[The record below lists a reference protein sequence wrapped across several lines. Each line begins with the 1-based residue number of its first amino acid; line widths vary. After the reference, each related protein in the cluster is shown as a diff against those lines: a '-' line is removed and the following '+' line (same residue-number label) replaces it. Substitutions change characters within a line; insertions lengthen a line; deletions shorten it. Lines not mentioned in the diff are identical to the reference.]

1 MEYFYMTIE
10 TVLSPPHAVHTR
22 SRSLYAVAHP
32 SVICLSV
39 VCNVRAP

>member
-1 MEYFYMTIE
+1 
-10 TVLSPPHAVHTR
+10 VS

-39 VCNVRAP
+39 CRL